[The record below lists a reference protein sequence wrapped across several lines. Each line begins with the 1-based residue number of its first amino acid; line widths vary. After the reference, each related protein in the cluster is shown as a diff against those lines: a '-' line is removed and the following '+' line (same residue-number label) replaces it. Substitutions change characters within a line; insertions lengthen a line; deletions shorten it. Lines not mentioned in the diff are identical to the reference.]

1 MYAAEEGRGI
11 DYHDKMAEQEEIAV
25 FVDKIFTVFPHCK
38 NLNFDQFCHINRS
51 VSSEMFF
58 SLIALLH

>member
-1 MYAAEEGRGI
+1 MYALEEGRGI
-11 DYHDKMAEQEEIAV
+11 DYRDKMAEQEEISTFVNRV
-25 FVDKIFTVFPHCK
+25 FSVFPLAK
-38 NLNFDQFCHINRS
+38 MISFEQYQHINKF

>member
-11 DYHDKMAEQEEIAV
+11 DYKDKMADQEEISV
-25 FVDKIFTVFPHCK
+25 FVNKIFSVYPFFK
-38 NLNFDQFCHINRS
+38 SLNFEHYCHINRN